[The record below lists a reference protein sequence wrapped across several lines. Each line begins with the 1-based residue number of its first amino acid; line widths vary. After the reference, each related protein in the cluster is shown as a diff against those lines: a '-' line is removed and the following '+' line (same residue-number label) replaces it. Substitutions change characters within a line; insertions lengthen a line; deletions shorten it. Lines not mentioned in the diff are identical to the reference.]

1 MSSQAHN
8 LLLDGH
14 RGWRA
19 KREDELDVAAEDCG
33 SWLAGEGGGAAG
45 PTATS
50 PTSCARQHPDRTSA
64 HTTDRTP
71 GAQRS
76 YRRAKDKRMGGCL
89 RAQSRFGGP
98 GDSPLHPVAVL
109 PAFTC
114 ADAGTWPGSEPS
126 GSQRP
131 QGQSADCWS
140 RAASQTATQG
150 ESSPGWDPD
159 VTLRASPLLPVLP
172 GHTSRPSPRGRW
184 WGRGRVFPPPLPPAS
199 SLLASLST
207 SCKCR
212 VHMTQERSSRV
223 WFSGAG
229 KGGAGRS
236 RGGKRGE
243 GTCELAPVHR

>member
-76 YRRAKDKRMGGCL
+76 YRRAKDKRIGGCL
-89 RAQSRFGGP
+89 RAQSSFGGP
-98 GDSPLHPVAVL
+98 GDSPLLPVAVL
-109 PAFTC
+109 PALPAPTP
-114 ADAGTWPGSEPS
+114 APGQALSLPDPSVRRASLLTAGAELPPRQPPRE
-126 GSQRP
+126 
-131 QGQSADCWS
+131 
-140 RAASQTATQG
+140 RAALDGTRMSPCRPRLRSR
-150 ESSPGWDPD
+150 SSPATPPD
-159 VTLRASPLLPVLP
+159 HR
-172 GHTSRPSPRGRW
+172 RGAV
-184 WGRGRVFPPPLPPAS
+184 GGAGGRVFLPPLPPAS

-212 VHMTQERSSRV
+212 VHMT
-223 WFSGAG
+223 
-229 KGGAGRS
+229 
-236 RGGKRGE
+236 
-243 GTCELAPVHR
+243 

>member
-50 PTSCARQHPDRTSA
+50 PTSCARQHPDRTLA

-89 RAQSRFGGP
+89 RAQSSFGGP
-98 GDSPLHPVAVL
+98 GDSPLLPVAVL

-159 VTLRASPLLPVLP
+159 VTLPASPLLPVLL
-172 GHTSRPSPRGRW
+172 GHTSRPSPRGPLVGPGAGFSLPRS
-184 WGRGRVFPPPLPPAS
+184 RPLPPFWP
-199 SLLASLST
+199 LSPPAESVEST
-207 SCKCR
+207 
-212 VHMTQERSSRV
+212 
-223 WFSGAG
+223 
-229 KGGAGRS
+229 
-236 RGGKRGE
+236 
-243 GTCELAPVHR
+243 